1 MSSFNPQFDLQSYG
15 IDGDNI
21 VAEAQQICSKFDE
34 TDRKEKNP
42 FPVEAFPVAVQ
53 QIIRATNESLNFPVD
68 FAGAAVLYSVSLAIG
83 NTHRVEVMKGWL
95 ESALLYIT
103 LVGRPGTNKSH
114 PLSWYIQ
121 PIFAKDKA
129 SYKQF
134 EQEWKEYQRVV
145 GLSKQERKEQGVMED
160 PAKPV
165 WRKFIVSDFTL
176 EGLTELKRH
185 NKRGIGVFV
194 DELATWT
201 KNFNRY
207 TKGSEQEFWL
217 SNWSSK
223 PIVVDRKT
231 GEPTF
236 ISQPFI
242 PVTGTIQNALLEEMA
257 KDNRSQN
264 GFIDRIL
271 FAMPSELKKDYW
283 SETELP
289 EEYNQNW
296 DIIVSNLLDLRLTM
310 DDTDTPVST
319 ILQFTPEAKAALKEW
334 QMRNTDLCNN
344 ASNEAVAGIYSKLEI
359 YAVRLS
365 LILQLLHW
373 ATGESDKQAV
383 ETKAVNGAILLIEY
397 FRKTALCAHATV
409 SNDNPLDKLP
419 TDQQRLYDALPAAFT
434 TATGVQIAERCGVP
448 ERTFKR
454 LLNDKE
460 LFEKPRRGEYEKRL

>member
-1 MSSFNPQFDLQSYG
+1 MKPRRGNGMGSINLQVEQKSFNIGGND
-15 IDGDNI
+15 IA
-21 VAEAQQICSKFDE
+21 AEADSKA
-34 TDRKEKNP
+34 RNP
-42 FPVEAFPVAVQ
+42 FPVEAFPEPVR
-53 QIIRATNESLNFPVD
+53 QIIQATNKSLNFPID
-68 FAGAAVLYSVSLAIG
+68 FAGAAVLFSTALAVG

-114 PLSWYIQ
+114 PLSWFIQ
-121 PIFAKDKA
+121 PILTKDK
-129 SYKQF
+129 STYKQF
-134 EQEWKEYQRVV
+134 EQDWKEYQQTL
-145 GLSKQERKEQGVMED
+145 GLTRKERMEQGLVDE
-160 PAKPV
+160 PVKPV

-176 EGLTELKRH
+176 EGLTELKRC
-185 NKRGIGVFV
+185 NKRGIGVYV

-236 ISQPFI
+236 ISLPFI
-242 PVTGTIQNALLEEMA
+242 PVIGTIQNALLEEMA

-289 EEYNQNW
+289 DAYNHRW
-296 DIIVSNLLDLRLTM
+296 DIIISNLLDLPLIS
-310 DDTDTPVST
+310 DDTDTPVPT
-319 ILQFTPEAKAALKEW
+319 VLQFTPEAKAVMKEW
-334 QMRNTDLCNN
+334 QIKNTDLCNN
-344 ASNEAVAGIYSKLEI
+344 ASNEAIAGIYSKLEI

-365 LILQLLHW
+365 LILQMLRW
-373 ATGESDKQAV
+373 ATSEADKQAV
-383 ETKAVNGAILLIEY
+383 ETEAVNGAILLIEY
-397 FRKTALCAHATV
+397 FRKTALGVHTTIADHNA
-409 SNDNPLDKLP
+409 LDKLSA
-419 TDQQRLYDALPAAFT
+419 DKQKLYDALPDNFST
-434 TATGVQIAERCGVP
+434 ETGVQVAERLGVP

-454 LLNDKE
+454 LLNNKE
-460 LFEKPRRGEYEKRL
+460 LFDRLKRGEYEKRF